1 MANPI
6 RDTMDEEVEMTDQIP
21 GSLAAEN
28 SYRIKFEK
36 KLAEIDKRL
45 QKECVHCHGQHREQN
60 HIIELPEALEEDED
74 FDQEEKIL
82 RTLGHKDVI
91 EQFIFDPQLGMI
103 KREIHFGII
112 DYITTFNLM
121 KKIEERIKLSY
132 QDEPSAVNP
141 QIYAGR
147 FQECIKRIFS

>member
-1 MANPI
+1 M
-6 RDTMDEEVEMTDQIP
+6 
-21 GSLAAEN
+21 
-28 SYRIKFEK
+28 
-36 KLAEIDKRL
+36 
-45 QKECVHCHGQHREQN
+45 HCHGQNREQN
-60 HIIELPEALEEDED
+60 HIIELPSALEDDEDQDKEDEI
-74 FDQEEKIL
+74 F

-121 KKIEERIKLSY
+121 KKIEEKIKISY

-141 QIYAGR
+141 
-147 FQECIKRIFS
+147 